1 MRTKEFIE
9 KVKELDYGCTIDGHY
24 IVVSDDYGTP
34 VTISRYKM
42 YYMTIETDD
51 DKLGK
56 LSYEYALTPIEER
69 EGQEEE
75 EKFYLQK
82 MKSFY
87 DNRDEEYAFLNFD
100 ITRQV
105 YCLNNTMGN
114 AKFKT
119 SFTQQEID
127 KIKEEQH
134 TDLSEFKQIPVEEL
148 ESEI

>member
-75 EKFYLQK
+75 KKYYLK
-82 MKSFY
+82 LKDSTSAIMGEYLNFNKSFNVY
-87 DNRDEEYAFLNFD
+87 FLQNNFQCND
-100 ITRQV
+100 YQTR
-105 YCLNNTMGN
+105 
-114 AKFKT
+114 
-119 SFTQQEID
+119 FTQKEID
-127 KIKEEQH
+127 EIKKELD
-134 TDLSEFKQIPVEEL
+134 TDLAEFEQIEVKEWKGQNL
-148 ESEI
+148 

>member
-1 MRTKEFIE
+1 MKQNHKRHFVI
-9 KVKELDYGCTIDGHY
+9 KVGEVDFYDIH
-24 IVVSDDYGTP
+24 
-34 VTISRYKM
+34 
-42 YYMTIETDD
+42 
-51 DKLGK
+51 
-56 LSYEYALTPIEER
+56 YALKRLLRRVNANGYDVEEIVNKL
-69 EGQEEE
+69 E

>member
-75 EKFYLQK
+75 KKYYLK
-82 MKSFY
+82 LKDSTSAIMGEYLNFNKSFNVY
-87 DNRDEEYAFLNFD
+87 FLQNNFQCND
-100 ITRQV
+100 YQTR
-105 YCLNNTMGN
+105 
-114 AKFKT
+114 
-119 SFTQQEID
+119 FTQKEID
-127 KIKEEQH
+127 EIKKELD
-134 TDLSEFKQIPVEEL
+134 TDLAEFEQIEVKE
-148 ESEI
+148 

>member
-1 MRTKEFIE
+1 MKTSEFIE

-75 EKFYLQK
+75 KKYYLK
-82 MKSFY
+82 LKDSTSAIMGEYLNFNKSFNVY
-87 DNRDEEYAFLNFD
+87 FLQNNFQCND
-100 ITRQV
+100 YQTR
-105 YCLNNTMGN
+105 
-114 AKFKT
+114 
-119 SFTQQEID
+119 FTQKEID
-127 KIKEEQH
+127 EIKKELD
-134 TDLSEFKQIPVEEL
+134 TDLAEFEQIEVKK
-148 ESEI
+148 

>member
-51 DKLGK
+51 DTLGK

-75 EKFYLQK
+75 KKYYLK
-82 MKSFY
+82 LKDSTSAIMGEYLNFNKSFNVY
-87 DNRDEEYAFLNFD
+87 FLQNNFQCND
-100 ITRQV
+100 YQTR
-105 YCLNNTMGN
+105 
-114 AKFKT
+114 
-119 SFTQQEID
+119 FTQKEID
-127 KIKEEQH
+127 EIKKELD
-134 TDLSEFKQIPVEEL
+134 TDLAEFEQIEVKK
-148 ESEI
+148 